1 MCDSMVSAQVGTL
14 KLSGEKCYKSGNFSP
29 GELVAYLPTYHCQSR
44 TFLISCTTL
53 EAIPSFLA
61 LASRSCSGQLW
72 SPSTQKFCKDLFLKR
87 MAVVV
92 PSITKLYPTL
102 CNPMDW
108 SIPGFSVPR
117 WLLEFAQ
124 IHAHWV
130 DDAIQPSHPF
140 PPSSPFALSLSQHHG
155 VFQWAGSSHQVPRVL
170 ELQHQSLQ

>member
-72 SPSTQKFCKDLFLKR
+72 ALPLISNSRCGLALAANRVQPKVISDHNFR
-87 MAVVV
+87 A
-92 PSITKLYPTL
+92 PTL
-102 CNPMDW
+102 
-108 SIPGFSVPR
+108 
-117 WLLEFAQ
+117 WLSGQVLRIQNETNKKAIAVSGKDKLDNQWVSKSRTKRRRTKEPPDESERREWKNWFKAQ
-124 IHAHWV
+124 H
-130 DDAIQPSHPF
+130 S
-140 PPSSPFALSLSQHHG
+140 
-155 VFQWAGSSHQVPRVL
+155 
-170 ELQHQSLQ
+170 EN